1 MVLRVECSNIY
12 TVAKGL
18 QNGLRAAA
26 FDEKYGD
33 FNIEQEE
40 QNQQENPE
48 SNRKFLI
55 FRQLNFYKNLINDF
69 QVV

>member
-1 MVLRVECSNIY
+1 M
-12 TVAKGL
+12 AKGL

-33 FNIEQEE
+33 FIIEEEE
-40 QNQQENPE
+40 QNCQENPE

-55 FRQLNFYKNLINDF
+55 FKQPIIEFLQKLFIINDF
-69 QVV
+69 ASKILLLK

>member
-1 MVLRVECSNIY
+1 MVLRVDCSNIY
-12 TVAKGL
+12 TVAKDL

-40 QNQQENPE
+40 EQNQQENSK

-55 FRQLNFYKNLINDF
+55 FRQMNFYKNI
-69 QVV
+69 

>member
-1 MVLRVECSNIY
+1 MVLRVDCSNIY

-48 SNRKFLI
+48 SNRKFLY
-55 FRQLNFYKNLINDF
+55 F
-69 QVV
+69 

>member
-1 MVLRVECSNIY
+1 MVLRAYCSNIY

-40 QNQQENPE
+40 EQNQQENPE
-48 SNRKFLI
+48 SNRTFLI
-55 FRQLNFYKNLINDF
+55 FRQPMIEFLKP
-69 QVV
+69 